1 MKKFI
6 RFMIPLLLVVFII
19 ASIGW
24 YLFVYD
30 RNFTRDTLL
39 GQARYNDLHG
49 NAKLSSLFYDLAYD
63 FSGRDANVAIELAN
77 QYKSDGNYTKAEYTL
92 TNAIHAG
99 ATVELYTALCKTY
112 VEQDK
117 LLDAVTMLANIADPG
132 IKAQLDARRPSA
144 PSANYDPGFYSQY
157 IDISLS
163 SSADILYYTTNG
175 EYPTIQNGPYRE
187 PFTLSAGET
196 TIYAISVSDEGLV
209 SPLSVIG
216 YTVTGVIEPVTFVD
230 KAVEDALREAIGANR
245 AEIIYS
251 NMLWGVTEFTVPSST
266 TDLQDLTLLPNLVKL
281 TINGNRVASLEPI
294 ASLTRLETLSLT
306 GCRFPSID
314 LAALTGLPV
323 LHSLTI
329 SDCGISTSEA
339 LAGAQSLT
347 YLNLSRNTIRN
358 LDPIADMTA
367 LKELNLQH
375 NAVTQ
380 LHALSQLAEL
390 ETLNVSYNALTSLS
404 PISTCIKLQTLNVDN
419 NQLTGLTGVEK
430 LPLLSHL
437 SADYNKLKEVQVLA
451 GCKEL
456 VNLSFAGN
464 DITDISM
471 LGGLLKMEVLDFSY
485 NKCIALP
492 IWQDGCALRTIDGSY
507 NVLGSIDGLGKLENI
522 ANVYMDYNALT
533 NIDALANCYHLVQVN
548 VYGNE
553 IEDVSKLTA
562 HDIIVN
568 YDPT

>member
-6 RFMIPLLLVVFII
+6 RFVVPLLLVVFIL

-24 YLFVYD
+24 YLFAYD

-39 GQARYNDLHG
+39 SQARYNDLHG

-63 FSGRDANVAIELAN
+63 FSGRDENVAIELAN
-77 QYKSDGNYTKAEYTL
+77 QYKADGNYTKAEYTL

-99 ATVELYTALCKTY
+99 GTAELYTALCKTY

-117 LLDAVTMLANIADPG
+117 LLDAVNMLANISDPG
-132 IKAQLDARRPSA
+132 IKAQLDAQRPSA
-144 PSANYDPGFYSQY
+144 PTANYEPGFYSQY
-157 IDISLS
+157 IDIALS
-163 SSADILYYTTNG
+163 STAETLYYTTDG
-175 EYPTIQNGPYRE
+175 EYPTTSNGAYQE
-187 PFTLSAGET
+187 PFTLSSGET

-209 SPLSVIG
+209 SPLSIIR

-230 KAVEDALREAIGANR
+230 EAMEDALRDVIGASR
-245 AEIIYS
+245 SEILYS
-251 NMLWGVTEFTVPSST
+251 NMLWGVTEFTIPAST

-281 TINGNRVASLEPI
+281 TISGNKLASLAPL
-294 ASLTRLETLSLT
+294 ASLTRLETLTLT
-306 GCRFPSID
+306 DCRFPSVD
-314 LAALTGLPV
+314 LSALAGLPV
-323 LHSLTI
+323 LHTLTL
-329 SDCGISTSEA
+329 SDCGISTIEA
-339 LAGAQSLT
+339 LSGAQSLT
-347 YLNLSRNTIRN
+347 YLDLSKNTIRN
-358 LDPIADMTA
+358 LEPIQDMTT

-375 NAVTQ
+375 NAVTSLKALTQ
-380 LHALSQLAEL
+380 LTEL
-390 ETLNVSYNALTSLS
+390 ETLNVSYNALTTVS
-404 PISTCIKLQTLNVDN
+404 PISTSIKLRELKVDN
-419 NQLTGLTGVEK
+419 NQLTNLTGVDQ

-437 SADYNKLKEVQVLA
+437 SADYNKLKEVQVLS
-451 GCKEL
+451 GCTEI

-464 DITDISM
+464 EITDISM

-485 NKCIALP
+485 NKCTALP
-492 IWQDGCALRTIDGSY
+492 IWQKGCALRTIDGSY
-507 NVLGSIDGLGKLENI
+507 NALGSIDGLGKLDNI

-553 IEDVSKLTA
+553 IDDVSKLTA